1 VSSTDLQAIRDARR
15 AGAPTG
21 YPAAYRLLAGVV
33 GAAGL
38 FVVLVAAR
46 DLFRIPWNYLLLFGT
61 MSAFSSVII
70 FRLPTGISFNP
81 QSAIALAALYL
92 FGWKVPVLLTVLS
105 LAIFWLRVQRPFW
118 RASFD
123 LGNIVLSV
131 MAASTIA
138 PVGLTPITGDIAA
151 RFFAAGIAY
160 ALVNTLFTLF
170 GRAVETGDRMFLT
183 LDTLI
188 RTFLLSVSM
197 TPVGFIIAI
206 LFGEFGDVGALLGF
220 TSWLLASVALKGN
233 YEAREAQG
241 RLAETNR
248 KLEEA
253 LVAVERLSITDPLTG
268 LYNRRHFRIRLEE
281 EFKREARDATPFSLL
296 LFDLVGF
303 KAVND
308 THGHLIGDVVLQPGD
323 TLLLE
328 AHPSFV
334 DQQRNSR
341 DFFLVSR
348 LEGSR
353 PPRHEKAY
361 VSLAILGA
369 MVALAAMGW
378 LSMLEAGMLAAGAM
392 LITRCVTGAEARD
405 SVEWSVLIVIAAAL
419 GLGAA
424 IEKTGLASAVAGTL
438 IRAAG
443 NNPWLAL
450 AAIYGV
456 TMVFTELLTNNAA
469 AALMFPFAVATATDL
484 QANPVPFVMIV
495 MVAAS
500 CGFAT
505 PIGYQTNTM
514 VYGVGGYRFL
524 DYTRVG
530 GPLNLILMVVTTLA
544 IAWLWGL

>member
-308 THGHLIGDVVLQPGD
+308 THGHLIGDVVLQQFARLLDGAVRPGD
-323 TLLLE
+323 LVFRFGGDEFAMILPRTDRVDAEAAAVRLSALVAQAPFVVGPRRLTLGLDVGIGT
-328 AHPSFV
+328 APADGV
-334 DQQRNSR
+334 DA
-341 DFFLVSR
+341 DHL
-348 LEGSR
+348 
-353 PPRHEKAY
+353 
-361 VSLAILGA
+361 IGA
-369 MVALAAMGW
+369 ADAAMYRARNGRRA
-378 LSMLEAGMLAAGAM
+378 SSGEDAGL
-392 LITRCVTGAEARD
+392 
-405 SVEWSVLIVIAAAL
+405 
-419 GLGAA
+419 
-424 IEKTGLASAVAGTL
+424 
-438 IRAAG
+438 
-443 NNPWLAL
+443 
-450 AAIYGV
+450 
-456 TMVFTELLTNNAA
+456 
-469 AALMFPFAVATATDL
+469 
-484 QANPVPFVMIV
+484 
-495 MVAAS
+495 
-500 CGFAT
+500 
-505 PIGYQTNTM
+505 
-514 VYGVGGYRFL
+514 
-524 DYTRVG
+524 
-530 GPLNLILMVVTTLA
+530 
-544 IAWLWGL
+544 